1 MQIFTSLLALLLIS
15 TCLVL
20 CQHENQ
26 HSKQQQQRSINQ
38 GRSFGSIVTY
48 ILDYLH
54 DEGILSNPDHNVVVM
69 TLFYTGFLSFINI
82 VIQIVESLTNLK
94 GSSKTSYRSNS
105 SSTLRTSR
113 ILNYIH
119 NVDFDIS

>member
-38 GRSFGSIVTY
+38 GRSFGSSGALEIVSQ
-48 ILDYLH
+48 DYALGLVLTFFLVFGTLTIANSIFREGNLVNQLIKPGI
-54 DEGILSNPDHNVVVM
+54 DE
-69 TLFYTGFLSFINI
+69 
-82 VIQIVESLTNLK
+82 QE
-94 GSSKTSYRSNS
+94 
-105 SSTLRTSR
+105 R
-113 ILNYIH
+113 ILA
-119 NVDFDIS
+119 SLEK